1 MFIAPTAI
9 LEARIINKRQ
19 REAAE
24 RAMLKHMLDTKPK
37 YKEIMDALIDNPNKE
52 LKDIIQPIIEDQLK
66 TARAIGV
73 EIGWQ
78 SAWLRAYDKVKD
90 MEHPEEIKAC
100 LRAEADAIRERMGL
114 KPAFDENGNLIVE
127 EDEA

>member
-1 MFIAPTAI
+1 M
-9 LEARIINKRQ
+9 NKRQ
-19 REAAE
+19 REASE
-24 RAMLKHMLDTKPK
+24 RAMLKHILDTKPK

-73 EIGWQ
+73 NIGWQ

-90 MEHPEEIKAC
+90 LEHPGEIKAC
-100 LRAEADAIRERMGL
+100 LRAEVDAIRERMGL
-114 KPAFDENGNLIVE
+114 KPAFDENGNLIAE
-127 EDEA
+127 EDEEENQGKD